1 VVRDRLRRDVAVW
14 RHVYVGESHAE
25 AEDRLADTLARTRRH
40 MLASRAAHNPAD
52 YRVDPAVLNAFNDPR
67 VPEDEAVRQSLA
79 TGALYGTARQVA
91 ERMAELRDAGVR
103 HVLCQMSFGYLG
115 HERIVSS
122 MKRFGEQ
129 VLPTFRPD

>member
-1 VVRDRLRRDVAVW
+1 
-14 RHVYVGESHAE
+14 
-25 AEDRLADTLARTRRH
+25 
-40 MLASRAAHNPAD
+40 M
-52 YRVDPAVLNAFNDPR
+52 
-67 VPEDEAVRQSLA
+67 A

-91 ERMAELRDAGVR
+91 EGMAELRDAGVR